1 MNEFPSDRA
10 SNEVEDVSLSKE
22 MGCNFGQEGMNSY
35 LPRNGCESER
45 QRTEFTFESDH
56 EALRGNRDYLSVL
69 RSLAVLQAQKIQA
82 VKDLEVLQEAKIQAL
97 KDPLAFVEELQ
108 TGKELNLP
116 GKQCLA
122 KPHAVDWSRYGLT
135 AQSATGGT
143 SSAYHVRSSTAHK
156 TGKDPLTGE
165 GVKIERNDHG
175 KNALKKCFFCF
186 EHFYSDSYFSFEI
199 SSKFYFRPMAST
211 W

>member
-1 MNEFPSDRA
+1 
-10 SNEVEDVSLSKE
+10 